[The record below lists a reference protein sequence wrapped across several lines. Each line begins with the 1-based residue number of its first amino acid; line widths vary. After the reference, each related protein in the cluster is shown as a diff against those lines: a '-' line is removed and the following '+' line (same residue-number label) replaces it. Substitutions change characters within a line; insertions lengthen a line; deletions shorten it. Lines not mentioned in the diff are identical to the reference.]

1 MTEYYFKEEMKRM
14 YSLFGEKSYP
24 EERLKSIWRT
34 CQTLPNESFR
44 GIVNRFV
51 DSSKA
56 APLPDEFKKLAYE
69 EKKRLGIEV
78 KEPESKPSNEAKC
91 WDCADSGNLS
101 IYRKDVFEPWA
112 KTPSGTIR
120 CHCEVGRKR
129 PVSQGPVWTPQ
140 WANSYSKD
148 PVYSKE
154 IKGNWLPTP
163 QLTLVKM
170 MRLVAN
176 TNRSESGDLSSVAD
190 ILGGGK

>member
-69 EKKRLGIEV
+69 EKKRLGIEI
-78 KEPESKPSNEAKC
+78 KEPESKPSAEAQC
-91 WDCADSGNLS
+91 WDCGDSGNLK
-101 IYRKDVFEPWA
+101 ILRRETFEAWA
-112 KTPSGTIR
+112 KFPEGTIR
-120 CHCEVGRKR
+120 CQCEVGQKR
-129 PVSQGPVWTPQ
+129 PVSQGPIW
-140 WANSYSKD
+140 NSQIAKSYTID
-148 PVYSKE
+148 PVYPDL
-154 IKGNWLPTP
+154 KGDWLPKP
-163 QLTLVKM
+163 HLTLVKM
-170 MRLVAN
+170 MRLAAN
-176 TNRSESGDLSSVAD
+176 NNRSESGDLSSAAD
-190 ILGGGK
+190 IFRDIR